1 MFVPG
6 FNGKSEPA
14 AVGLLNPQKLIVVH
28 FWVDEPRC
36 ESLPNLTR
44 ANTEHFTNQKVYCPA
59 KKVIWYNY
67 QDLGHDQQWLY
78 DKDTSDMPEN
88 D

>member
-1 MFVPG
+1 MNPDVSLYPILP
-6 FNGKSEPA
+6 EPIQSIS
-14 AVGLLNPQKLIVVH
+14 PTR
-28 FWVDEPRC
+28 RC
-36 ESLPNLTR
+36 I
-44 ANTEHFTNQKVYCPA
+44 PA